1 LPSWNWSGG
10 GSPRGIDLDGVGVA
24 WSPRGVGIAVAL
36 PDGVGV
42 VRSLCR
48 HGIGAVAGPLSTK
61 RCSLHHRR
69 IRERICAECLRP
81 FAGSPRGIDLDGV
94 GVAWSPRG
102 IDLDG
107 VGVAWSP
114 RGIDLDGV
122 GVAWSLDSSSWERW
136 RVGSWSL
143 IQAGAVQP
151 PSSKNPG
158 ADLR

>member
-1 LPSWNWSGG
+1 MFAILWGG
-10 GSPRGIDLDGVGVA
+10 ARLFSAKFLAKSFGFMVGCGAFAGPLRGGLRPFARSPRGIDLDGVGVA

-102 IDLDG
+102 
-107 VGVAWSP
+107 VGIAVA
-114 RGIDLDGV
+114 G
-122 GVAWSLDSSSWERW
+122 
-136 RVGSWSL
+136 
-143 IQAGAVQP
+143 
-151 PSSKNPG
+151 
-158 ADLR
+158 